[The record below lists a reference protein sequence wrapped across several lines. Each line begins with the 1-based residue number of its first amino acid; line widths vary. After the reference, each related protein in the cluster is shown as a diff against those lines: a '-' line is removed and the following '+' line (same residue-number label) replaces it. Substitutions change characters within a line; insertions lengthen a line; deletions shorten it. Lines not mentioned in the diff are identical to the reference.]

1 MKSSATETGNN
12 IYLGTYSVRKIST
25 AECGIHM
32 PAEVLG
38 THFSI
43 YRNDTNGV
51 LTLIPQGVKD
61 TVEKG
66 MF

>member
-1 MKSSATETGNN
+1 MKTTATESGNN
-12 IYLGTYSVRKIST
+12 IYLGTYSVRKI
-25 AECGIHM
+25 ARVECGIHM
-32 PAEVLG
+32 PPEVIG

-43 YRNDTNGV
+43 YLNDTNGV

-66 MF
+66 TF

>member
-1 MKSSATETGNN
+1 MKSFTTEIGNN

-32 PAEVLG
+32 PPEVLG

-43 YRNDTNGV
+43 YRNETNGV
-51 LTLIPQGVKD
+51 LTLIPQGVKP
-61 TVEKG
+61 
-66 MF
+66 